1 MLEDAKRHGNVLA
14 RIKGDLLTFEKAR
27 LSQESCEEIV
37 VSAVAMAEAA
47 RRQKK
52 KSDIVD
58 LASALGDFASSDGKH
73 AAEGGV
79 GGYWG

>member
-58 LASALGDFASSDGKH
+58 LASALGDFAPSDGKH